1 MKVHIGVDAVT
12 GLAHSVFATSANVA
26 DVTMVRHLV
35 REDGKRIDGDTGCF
49 GMGKYLVEEKQSSE
63 TRCFAAV
70 RRSAIKKMEDSW
82 KKTLMLAFEKTKTNI
97 YAKVE
102 HPFHVTKNLFGYR
115 KVCYKGLT
123 KNQAQLFSLFAL
135 AGRCQKHVHG
145 GSVS

>member
-70 RRSAIKKMEDSW
+70 RRVMVISGVW
-82 KKTLMLAFEKTKTNI
+82 K
-97 YAKVE
+97 
-102 HPFHVTKNLFGYR
+102 
-115 KVCYKGLT
+115 
-123 KNQAQLFSLFAL
+123 QAERMAYPV
-135 AGRCQKHVHG
+135 G
-145 GSVS
+145 